1 MGDEPTLEPGSA
13 GERFRSARRDP
24 GQAVLEGFH
33 PLKHALR
40 FGAPILETATEDVDR
55 VLELA
60 ADLAPDLRKRL
71 RDLLVKVSPE
81 VFRTLVPIPP
91 PTGVVARARRPAADA
106 GTVLGAD
113 AESPVI
119 LLERPSRLGN
129 LGAAIRVAA
138 AAGAAG
144 VLAVGESDPWHPDA
158 IRGAA
163 GLQFALPV
171 ARTDG
176 LPPRDALAGRPFVAI
191 DPGGEPLEPDGIPAR
206 AVLAFGSERSGLSE
220 EVLRRS
226 DRCLALPMRPG
237 VSSLNLAAAVA
248 AVLYAWRLGRPFPGE
263 A

>member
-1 MGDEPTLEPGSA
+1 MADEPTLEPGSA

-24 GQAVLEGFH
+24 GLAILEGFH

-40 FGAPILETATEDVDR
+40 FGAPILEAVTDDVER
-55 VLELA
+55 LLA
-60 ADLAPDLRKRL
+60 LTADLAPDLTGRL
-71 RDLLVKVSPE
+71 QDLLVEVPVD
-81 VFRTLVPIPP
+81 VFRMLAPSPP
-91 PTGVVARARRPAADA
+91 PTGVVARARRPAADVR
-106 GTVLGAD
+106 TVLRADPGA
-113 AESPVI
+113 PVV

-129 LGAAIRVAA
+129 LGAAVRVAA

-158 IRGAA
+158 IRGAV

-171 ARTDG
+171 ARTDD
-176 LPPRDALAGRPFVAI
+176 LPPPDALAGRPLVAI
-191 DPGGEPLEPDGIPAR
+191 DPGGEPLEPDGIPAG

-220 EVLRRS
+220 GLLRRA
-226 DRCLALPMRPG
+226 DRRLTLPMRPG

-248 AVLYAWRLGRPFPGE
+248 GVLYAWRLGRPFPG

>member
-1 MGDEPTLEPGSA
+1 
-13 GERFRSARRDP
+13 
-24 GQAVLEGFH
+24 VLEGFH

-40 FGAPILETATEDVDR
+40 FDASILETAAEDVDR

-60 ADLAPDLRKRL
+60 ADLAPDLTERL
-71 RDLLVKVSPE
+71 RDFLVEVSPE
-81 VFRTLVPIPP
+81 VFRTLVPVPP
-91 PTGVVARARRPAADA
+91 STGVVARAQRPADDA
-106 GTVLGAD
+106 GTVLEAD
-113 AESPVI
+113 AEAPVI

-171 ARTDG
+171 ARTDD
-176 LPPRDALAGRPFVAI
+176 LPSPDDLGGRLLVAI
-191 DPGGEPLEPDGIPAR
+191 DPDGEPLEPEEIPAD

-220 EVLRRS
+220 ALLERADRR
-226 DRCLALPMRPG
+226 LALPMRPG
-237 VSSLNLAAAVA
+237 ISSLNLAAAVA
-248 AVLYAWRLGRPFPGE
+248 AVLYAWRIGRPFPGQR
-263 A
+263 